1 MLLGKQLLLTA
12 LLIFVTVPS
21 IGQETKE
28 AAGHVTAFA
37 CVPLPSPLIVEV
49 ETFDESSHSDRLRQI
64 LLHSLTAQ
72 QAVISSDAPLRLTL
86 HVGSVNQSVVGNM
99 HSLNRLDDGEGFEE
113 RIWIRVDLW
122 SNRRNS
128 VIGGRRYQNADF
140 ADEIK
145 IEITLDSQINGQC
158 IWQGVVVFRLDGRD
172 ETVTAGK
179 LIPLLVDRLGRTA
192 RAEPIKL
199 D

>member
-1 MLLGKQLLLTA
+1 MVLGKRLLLSII
-12 LLIFVTVPS
+12 LITITVPS

-37 CVPLPSPLIVEV
+37 CVPVPTPLIVKV
-49 ETFDESSHSDRLRQI
+49 EPSDGSSQSDRLRRV
-64 LLHSLTAQ
+64 LLRSLAAHQ
-72 QAVISSDAPLRLTL
+72 VVVSSDAPLRLSL
-86 HVGSVNQSVVGNM
+86 YVGPSHHSVVNNM
-99 HSLNRLDDGEGFEE
+99 RSLNQLDRGEGYEE

-128 VIGGRRYQNADF
+128 VIGGRRYQNAAL
-140 ADEIK
+140 ADEVH

-158 IWQGVVVFRLDGRD
+158 IWQGMALFRLDGRN
-172 ETVTAGK
+172 EIVTAEK
-179 LIPLLVDRLGRTA
+179 LIPLLVDRLGRSA